1 MGDSGSAGLKR
12 DKSEV
17 SSRSGEGDGGSPAG
31 PLTRTPGLVLG
42 ASAMVAASAFKLVS
56 QLAVLPVLARLLG
69 PEAYGLV
76 GLAMPFIF
84 FANMLC
90 DGGLGPAL
98 TREQKPTGRLES
110 TVFWMSLGIGTL
122 LAIGIWLLAA
132 PIAHLFKHPA
142 LAPVLIGLALILP
155 MCGALAVPN
164 ARIGRAQRFAIFAIG
179 DVAAAVISAIAA
191 IAAAVLG
198 WGAWSLVLQQLTFW
212 GVKLLWLFPA
222 SGFRPRPV
230 FDGRTARPY
239 LRFGLTLIGGSI
251 SDFFSRS
258 APVVVLGSAASTGAV
273 GSFTMAT
280 QLARL
285 PETII
290 VGPVYL
296 SVFTSAARA
305 HAAGEGP
312 GAMLSRTWRLGLLV
326 LTPLFAGVALTADF
340 VTAVLLGS
348 RWADTHNLVQALS
361 PAAFCGCLIVLIVGN
376 LQAIGRPD
384 VQLRLSILSS
394 AAIAVGAFAGLPMGA
409 LGVALGVSAATA
421 AVLPVYML
429 SAYRIADLR
438 PHDIL
443 RDTLGPLGATFI
455 MSLAVVACRGEMKGL
470 PEWVQLAACI
480 AVGGIAYGAAVTLLF
495 RRSAYRDLMFVLRRD
510 AAPVGS

>member
-1 MGDSGSAGLKR
+1 M
-12 DKSEV
+12 
-17 SSRSGEGDGGSPAG
+17 GEGGGSTPARK
-31 PLTRTPGLVLG
+31 PRVVLG
-42 ASAMVAASAFKLVS
+42 ASAMVAASAFKLAS

-98 TREQKPTGRLES
+98 TREQNPTGRLES

-122 LAIGIWLLAA
+122 LAIAVWLLASPLA
-132 PIAHLFKHPA
+132 GLFNSPA

-164 ARIGRAQRFAIFAIG
+164 ARIGRAQRFGIFAIG
-179 DVAAAVISAIAA
+179 DVAAAVISAVAA
-191 IAAAVLG
+191 IGAAFLG
-198 WGAWSLVLQQLTFW
+198 WGAWSLVLQQVTFW
-212 GVKLLWLFPA
+212 GVKLVWLFPA
-222 SGFRPRPV
+222 SGFKPHPV

-239 LRFGLTLIGGSI
+239 LRFGVTLIGGSI

-258 APVVVLGSAASTGAV
+258 APVVILGSAAATGAV

-296 SVFTSAARA
+296 SVFTSASRA
-305 HAAGEGP
+305 HAAGVGP
-312 GAMLSRTWRLGLLV
+312 GAMMSRTWRLGLLV
-326 LTPLFAGVALTADF
+326 LAPLFAGVALTADF
-340 VTAVLLGS
+340 LTAILLGQ
-348 RWADTHNLVQALS
+348 RWEDTHNLVQALS
-361 PAAFCGCLIVLIVGN
+361 PAAFCGCLIVLIVAN

-394 AAIAVGAFAGLPMGA
+394 AAIAVGAFAGLRMGA

-438 PHDIL
+438 MRHII
-443 RDTLGPLGATFI
+443 RDSVGPLGATLI
-455 MSLAVVACRGEMKGL
+455 MGLAVLACRAEVRGL
-470 PEWVQLAACI
+470 PEWMQLAASV
-480 AVGGIAYGAAVTLLF
+480 AVGGLAYGAAVALLF
-495 RRSAYRDLMFVLRRD
+495 RRSAYRDLMFVIRRD
-510 AAPVGS
+510 AVTICS